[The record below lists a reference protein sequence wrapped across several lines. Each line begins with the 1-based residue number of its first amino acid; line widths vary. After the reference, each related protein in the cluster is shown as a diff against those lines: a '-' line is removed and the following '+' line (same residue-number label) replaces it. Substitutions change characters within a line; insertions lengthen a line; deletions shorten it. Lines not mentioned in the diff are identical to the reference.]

1 MTTPRSARKSFHLMA
16 KPTGFRCN
24 IACDYCFYLEKE
36 SGTLKSA
43 QNQRYMDD
51 ATLEAYVRNY
61 IDANPAQEIE
71 FAWQGG
77 EPTLAGI
84 DFYERAL
91 LLQVKYARG
100 KIISNAMQTNGLL
113 IDDDWAKFLA
123 RNAFLVGISIDGPQ
137 HLHDTHRMGRNGKGV
152 HTRVIKA
159 LGHLKQHRV
168 EFNVLSVVN
177 ATTAQHPVEIYRYLT
192 HELGAQF
199 IQFIP
204 AVEQR
209 AKNVNGGELAHPQTL
224 DPNVETTPW
233 SVSGEDY
240 GRFMIGVFDEWVR
253 RDVGRVFVQLFDNAL
268 AAWSGEM
275 PSLCIMGPTC
285 GSVLVI
291 EQNGDVYSCD
301 HYVYETHKLGNV
313 KRDSLTGLVDGKRQR
328 AFGMAKA
335 DLPKAC
341 VQCEW
346 RFTCH
351 GGCPKHRIHRVD
363 NHWHN
368 HLCAGYKAIFSHMD
382 PYMRFMTEQLR
393 RRSSPAAVM
402 QAAPMIAAS
411 ARSRHSHA

>member
-1 MTTPRSARKSFHLMA
+1 MTTLRSARKPFHLMA

-36 SGTLKSA
+36 SGTLKST
-43 QNQRYMDD
+43 QNQRRMDD
-51 ATLEAYVRNY
+51 ATLESYVRNY

-84 DFYERAL
+84 DFYEKAL
-91 LLQVKYARG
+91 RLQAKHARG
-100 KIISNAMQTNGLL
+100 KTITNAMQTNGLL
-113 IDDDWAKFLA
+113 INDNWARFLA
-123 RNAFLVGISIDGPQ
+123 RNNFLIGLSVDGPP
-137 HLHDTHRMGRNGKGV
+137 HLHNAHRVARNGKGV
-152 HTRVIKA
+152 HTKVIDA
-159 LGHLKQHRV
+159 LDHLKRHRV
-168 EFNVLSVVN
+168 EYNILSVVN
-177 ATTAQHPVEIYRYLT
+177 ATTAQHPAEIYRYLAR
-192 HELGAQF
+192 ELEAQF

-209 AKNVNGGELAHPQTL
+209 TKSASSGELAHPQTL
-224 DPNVETTPW
+224 DPTVETTPW

-253 RDVGRVFVQLFDNAL
+253 HDVGRVFVQLFDNAL
-268 AAWSGEM
+268 AAWAGEM
-275 PSLCIMGPTC
+275 PSLCIMRPTC

-313 KRDSLTGLVDGKRQR
+313 RRDSLAGLVDSKRQR

-351 GGCPKHRIHRVD
+351 GGCPKHRIHRVE

-382 PYMRFMTEQLR
+382 PYMRFMAEQLR
-393 RRSSPAAVM
+393 HRRSPSAVM

-411 ARSRHSHA
+411 STSRHSRA